1 MARGMTIERITM
13 TGTSLLR
20 LLLLL
25 VLLCAESIVLGL
37 THNRH
42 TSDGGGGDPDGADGK
57 YTAVLRYIYCMMSRR
72 WGAWPH
78 AKNKVDDDERTV

>member
-1 MARGMTIERITM
+1 M

-37 THNRH
+37 THHRH

-57 YTAVLRYIYCMMSRR
+57 YTCCATLHILYDVSPLGGLAPCEEQS
-72 WGAWPH
+72 
-78 AKNKVDDDERTV
+78 E